1 MLLMSNM
8 VSGIEVAEIG
18 ALVGDVARANMLHA
32 LLAGRALT
40 AGELAWIGRVTAST
54 ASEHLAKLT
63 EARLIAVEKQ
73 GRHRYY
79 RLSSPAVA
87 RMLEG
92 ISALIATQGPGRY
105 RPASKV
111 DDELRSGRLCYDHLA
126 GRLGVALADAL
137 VAKDC
142 IQISEDGG
150 MVTAMG
156 ERFFA
161 ELQIDL
167 SSLERQRRHFC
178 RPCLDWSE
186 RRHHLAGALG
196 AALATRCFDLAWIE
210 RTKRDRAIAVTRKG
224 YEGLSARFGI
234 SAEESAD
241 TEGDG
246 SSSGL
251 ELRISL

>member
-156 ERFFA
+156 ERFFG

-196 AALATRCFDLAWIE
+196 AALAMRCFDLAWIE

-234 SAEESAD
+234 SAEE
-241 TEGDG
+241 
-246 SSSGL
+246 
-251 ELRISL
+251 LRIPKETILRAG